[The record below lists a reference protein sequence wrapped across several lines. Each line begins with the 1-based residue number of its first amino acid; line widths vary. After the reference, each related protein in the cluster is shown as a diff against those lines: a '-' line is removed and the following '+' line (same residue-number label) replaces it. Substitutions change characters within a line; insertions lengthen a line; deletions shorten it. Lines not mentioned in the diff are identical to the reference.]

1 MNEAEDRI
9 TITGIRGFGRH
20 GVLEEERIRG
30 QEFIADVEI
39 GVRMRKAAKHD
50 DLDRTID
57 YAAAAR
63 MVYAHLVGEPRNLI
77 ETVAEDIASELL
89 NDERVRWVKIT
100 VHKPKAPIAVEFQD
114 VSVTIAR
121 TR

>member
-1 MNEAEDRI
+1 MNDAEDCIRL
-9 TITGIRGFGRH
+9 TGIRGFGRH

-30 QEFIADVEI
+30 QEFLADVEI
-39 GVRMRKAAKHD
+39 GIRLRKAAKND

-77 ETVAEDIASELL
+77 ETVAEEIAAELL
-89 NDERVRWVKIT
+89 NDERVRWVRVT

-114 VSVTIAR
+114 VSVNITR